1 MLVNIRRGLLLMILV
16 ATGAYGQ
23 SYPVKPVRLIAP
35 YPPGGSIDIV
45 ARLVGQKLTEAFGQQ
60 FVIENRSGASGNIGT
75 DYVAKAAPDGY
86 TLLLSGAPPLA
97 ANIHLF
103 AKLPFDPVR
112 DFAPIIRIANQPNVL
127 VLHPSVPARNVKELI
142 ALANSRPGTLNFG
155 SGGIG
160 ASQHISAELFMMITG
175 TKMVHVVY
183 KGGGPAM
190 VELVGGQIDL
200 MIETAPSAI
209 PYVKAG
215 KLKAL
220 AVTSLQRFGMLPDV
234 PTMDEAG
241 VKGYEFVSWMG
252 LVAPAGVSREIVQR
266 LNAEVQKI
274 ISGDL
279 RKRLTE
285 LGLDV
290 VGGTPEQF
298 AAYIREDSAKYA
310 KLVKAANIKPQ

>member
-1 MLVNIRRGLLLMILV
+1 MLINIRRGLLLMILV
-16 ATGAYGQ
+16 ATGAYAQ
-23 SYPVKPVRLIAP
+23 SYPTKPVRLIAP

-45 ARLVGQKLTEAFGQQ
+45 ARLVGQRLTEAFGQQ
-60 FVIENRSGASGNIGT
+60 FIIENRTGASGNIGT

-97 ANIHLF
+97 ANIYLF

-142 ALANSRPGTLNFG
+142 ALAKSRPGKLNFG
-155 SGGIG
+155 SGGVG
-160 ASQHISAELFMMITG
+160 ASQHISAELFMMMTG
-175 TKMVHVVY
+175 VKMVHVVY

-190 VELVGGQIDL
+190 IELVGGQIDL

-209 PYVKAG
+209 PYVNSG

-220 AVTSLQRFGMLPDV
+220 GVTTLQRLAMLPNV
-234 PTMDEAG
+234 PTIDEAG
-241 VKGYEFVSWMG
+241 VKGYEFLSWMG
-252 LVAPAGVSREIVQR
+252 LVAPAGVPKEIIQR
-266 LNAEVQKI
+266 LNAEVQTA

-285 LGLDV
+285 LGLGV
-290 VGGTPEQF
+290 AGGTPEQF

-310 KLVKAANIKPQ
+310 KLVKVANIKPQ

>member
-1 MLVNIRRGLLLMILV
+1 MLINIRRSLLLMILV
-16 ATGAYGQ
+16 ATGAYAQ
-23 SYPVKPVRLIAP
+23 SYPTKPVRLIAP

-45 ARLVGQKLTEAFGQQ
+45 ARLVGQRLTEAFGQQ
-60 FVIENRSGASGNIGT
+60 FVIENRTGASGNIGT

-97 ANIHLF
+97 ANIYLF

-142 ALANSRPGTLNFG
+142 ALAKSRPGKFNFG
-155 SGGIG
+155 SGGVG
-160 ASQHISAELFMMITG
+160 ASQHISAELFMMMTG
-175 TKMVHVVY
+175 VKMVHVVY

-190 VELVGGQIDL
+190 IELVGGQIDL

-209 PYVKAG
+209 PYVNSG

-220 AVTSLQRFGMLPDV
+220 GVTTLQRLAMLPNV
-234 PTMDEAG
+234 PTIDEAG
-241 VKGYEFVSWMG
+241 VKGYEFLSWMG
-252 LVAPAGVSREIVQR
+252 LVAPAGVPKEIIQR
-266 LNAEVQKI
+266 LNAEVQTA

-285 LGLDV
+285 LGLGV
-290 VGGTPEQF
+290 AGGTPEQF

-310 KLVKAANIKPQ
+310 KLVKVANIKPQ

>member
-1 MLVNIRRGLLLMILV
+1 MLINIRRGLLLMILV
-16 ATGAYGQ
+16 ATGAYAQ
-23 SYPVKPVRLIAP
+23 SYPTKPVRLIAP

-45 ARLVGQKLTEAFGQQ
+45 ARLVGQRLTEAFGQQ
-60 FVIENRSGASGNIGT
+60 FVIENRAGASGNIGT

-97 ANIHLF
+97 ANIYLF

-142 ALANSRPGTLNFG
+142 ALAKSRPGKLNFG
-155 SGGIG
+155 SGGVG
-160 ASQHISAELFMMITG
+160 ASQHISAELFMMMTG
-175 TKMVHVVY
+175 VKMVHVVY

-190 VELVGGQIDL
+190 IELVGGQIDL

-209 PYVKAG
+209 PYVNSG

-220 AVTSLQRFGMLPDV
+220 GVTTLQRLAMLPNV
-234 PTMDEAG
+234 PTIDEAG
-241 VKGYEFVSWMG
+241 VKGYEFLSWMG
-252 LVAPAGVSREIVQR
+252 LVAPAGVPKEIVQK
-266 LNAEVQKI
+266 LNAEVQTA

-285 LGLDV
+285 LGLGV
-290 VGGTPEQF
+290 AGGTPEQF

-310 KLVKAANIKPQ
+310 KLVKVANIKPQ

>member
-1 MLVNIRRGLLLMILV
+1 MLINIRRSLLLMILV
-16 ATGAYGQ
+16 ATGAYAQ
-23 SYPVKPVRLIAP
+23 SYPTKPVRLIAA

-60 FVIENRSGASGNIGT
+60 FVIENRVGASGNIGT

-86 TLLLSGAPPLA
+86 TLLLSGAPPLT
-97 ANIHLF
+97 ANIYLF
-103 AKLPFDPVR
+103 AKLPFDPAR

-127 VLHPSVPARNVKELI
+127 VLHPSVPAGNVKELI
-142 ALANSRPGTLNFG
+142 ALAKSRPGNLNFG
-155 SGGIG
+155 SGGVG
-160 ASQHISAELFMMITG
+160 ASQHICAELFMMMTG
-175 TKMVHVVY
+175 VKMVHVVY

-190 VELVGGQIDL
+190 IELVGGQIDL
-200 MIETAPSAI
+200 MFETAPSAI
-209 PYVKAG
+209 PYAKSG

-220 AVTSLQRFGMLPDV
+220 GVTTLQRSGMLPNV

-241 VKGYEFVSWMG
+241 VKGYEFLSWMG
-252 LVAPAGVSREIVQR
+252 LVAPAGVPKEIIER
-266 LNAEVQKI
+266 LNAEVQKAV
-274 ISGDL
+274 SGDL

-290 VGGTPEQF
+290 AGGTPEQF

-310 KLVKAANIKPQ
+310 KLVKVANIKPQ